1 MATRGIVSPN
11 CNYTIMIFIYSKS
24 FKILLFTFITSRP
37 KHVQQNNI
45 VRRTAGCKCWENNY
59 WKLTTIL
66 YTWSSHSYRMTT
78 IVSHVSHRS
87 CLSISVWS
95 PYYNA
100 PERNTGSYVPDSLR
114 EVHWFFN
121 VPVNHFRE
129 EKGDGTYGLS
139 FLPEKNRCQSKN
151 RNILLNILRPWV
163 LARSWAWTLDLLH
176 ASRAL

>member
-1 MATRGIVSPN
+1 
-11 CNYTIMIFIYSKS
+11 MIFIYSKS

-45 VRRTAGCKCWENNY
+45 VRRTGGCKCCENKY
-59 WKLTTIL
+59 RKLTTIL

-78 IVSHVSHRS
+78 IVSRVNHRS

-114 EVHWFFN
+114 EVRWFFN
-121 VPVNHFRE
+121 VPVKHFRE

-139 FLPEKNRCQSKN
+139 FLPEKNRCQKRELTKRDSLKFRKRIPFPSSWSLSFLFSCKKYFGN
-151 RNILLNILRPWV
+151 YISIRN
-163 LARSWAWTLDLLH
+163 
-176 ASRAL
+176 